1 MRTITT
7 TLDNILSLISTAT
20 DYGFNDTILMNAFAE
35 MLNHKLRSEGI
46 EVYARAVEAMD
57 WAWGEED
64 YEKVKQTLERF
75 KIVFINQTKEK

>member
-1 MRTITT
+1 
-7 TLDNILSLISTAT
+7 
-20 DYGFNDTILMNAFAE
+20 MNAFAE
-35 MLNHKLRSEGI
+35 MLNHKLSSEEI

-57 WAWGEED
+57 WSWGEED